1 MATID
6 ILLHGYSFGTDSGT
20 PAFCSVILVESE
32 GRRVLVDTAHVG
44 RRVQLQEALAARGL
58 TADDIDVI
66 LMTHAHWDHVQNFDA
81 FPNTPMAIHPWERKY
96 ASEPHVNDWATPKW
110 TGAAIETHTLQEV
123 SGGDELAKGVTVIDL
138 PGHSPGSIGLLV
150 ETEAGIAGLT
160 GDAMHTAAAG
170 IAGRS
175 PLVFY
180 NEDAGQRQHRQ
191 DRLGSRVALPR
202 PRSAVPNRR
211 WRAGLHR
218 AVQADALG
226 CAAADGGAHLRAAAD
241 RSDRALDHARHRGSA
256 DVRLSAAS
264 GCASRESAAAGSRT
278 KRMATRAAN
287 PS

>member
-1 MATID
+1 
-6 ILLHGYSFGTDSGT
+6 
-20 PAFCSVILVESE
+20 
-32 GRRVLVDTAHVG
+32 
-44 RRVQLQEALAARGL
+44 
-58 TADDIDVI
+58 
-66 LMTHAHWDHVQNFDA
+66 
-81 FPNTPMAIHPWERKY
+81 MAIHPWERKY
-96 ASEPHVNDWATPKW
+96 ASDPHVNDWATPKW

-180 NEDAGQRQHRQ
+180 NETQANDSIAKI
-191 DRLGSRVALPR
+191 V
-202 PRSAVPNRR
+202 SAAELLYPGHDQPFRIVDGAPVYI
-211 WRAGLHR
+211 G
-218 AVQADALG
+218 AVQADALRR
-226 CAAADGGAHLRAAAD
+226 AAADGGAHLRAAAD

-256 DVRLSAAS
+256 DVRLGAAS

-278 KRMATRAAN
+278 KRMATGAAN
-287 PS
+287 RS